1 MRTTRWRTDWCS
13 GILPFE
19 GGRQLDP
26 ARAAREIGLM
36 LLPHAGEPGQR
47 GPNRRRQH
55 RHAVLITLAAA
66 HDDLVA
72 REVDVL
78 HAQTAALEHSE
89 ARAVEHQPRHT
100 VEPLEHGADFVT
112 GEDDR

>member
-1 MRTTRWRTDWCS
+1 
-13 GILPFE
+13 
-19 GGRQLDP
+19 
-26 ARAAREIGLM
+26 M
-36 LLPHAGEPGQR
+36 LLSHAGEMPGQR
-47 GPNRRRQH
+47 GLNRRRQH
-55 RHAVLITLAAA
+55 RYAVLVTLAAA